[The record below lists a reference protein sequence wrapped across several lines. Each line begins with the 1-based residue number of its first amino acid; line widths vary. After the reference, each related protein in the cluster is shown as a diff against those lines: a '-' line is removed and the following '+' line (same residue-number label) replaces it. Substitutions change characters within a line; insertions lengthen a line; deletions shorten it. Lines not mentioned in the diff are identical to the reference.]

1 MSVRCAC
8 HSAKAASHPWT
19 VATGQCRVTDA
30 DPSCAVNTVAYGYR
44 RVREEHCGSACEERG
59 WRYRITLGW
68 RSVAPPETVIKSFDA
83 SDRRSPYY
91 APPCDAQN
99 REA

>member
-44 RVREEHCGSACEERG
+44 RVRESIAAQHARSAGVEVPHHARLALCG
-59 WRYRITLGW
+59 
-68 RSVAPPETVIKSFDA
+68 A
-83 SDRRSPYY
+83 S
-91 APPCDAQN
+91 
-99 REA
+99 